1 MKLKFAHLINGVVVM
16 SVCWVSAYSMAS
28 DLRDEGNTNT
38 YTNTNTNNSILSRFP
53 GSGSEIASQLLRVL
67 KTQTTPYTSQ
77 SKERV
82 LEALI
87 RVRHEYMVAHGE
99 LNENTLNH

>member
-1 MKLKFAHLINGVVVM
+1 MKLKFAHLINGAVVM
-16 SVCWVSAYSMAS
+16 SVCWVSAHSVAS

-38 YTNTNTNNSILSRFP
+38 YTNNCTLSRFP
-53 GSGSEIASQLLRVL
+53 GSGSEIASQLLCVL
-67 KTQTTPYTSQ
+67 KAQTTPYTSQ